1 MRDSLP
7 ALTNSGSFHRI
18 EPAMKVVDT
27 GRDNDADN
35 DSRIASR
42 VTWVRS

>member
-18 EPAMKVVDT
+18 EPAMKVDT

-35 DSRIASR
+35 DSGIASR
-42 VTWVRS
+42 VNWVRS